1 MGYFSPPQNDSSHYS
16 NGGWEYRQEIANS
29 EHSNTWRFAPEPQ
42 IDQANHMRCCPE
54 PKNDLYHYP
63 HGAWAYQQECEQ
75 SSEMN
80 FLPEPQSDSYC
91 YDNYTNY
98 GWEGNFNDSFDCA
111 VNTYMED
118 CSPWPQND
126 SHSEEFYNDSHCG
139 WEDQNQRTLNV
150 SYSINQEPSSLEQT
164 INSFMQNYP
173 TSIPIS
179 SLENSSS
186 LDYVPTQSLLQ
197 DPHHSFHQPQNLFH
211 NSQDSFYTTQNNLT
225 TKHPYPQN
233 LSQPSSL
240 ELVAEDLLQKSREL
254 LERQEQS
261 WKGQEILFKKMDGYL
276 EEIRRNLELSNS
288 EDEDQIVGEE
298 VEKQNEETS
307 VSSESSMEK
316 EVVEVFEPVASY
328 SQKPIDMTREHENSQ
343 LSQTSLKQNGSTIES
358 MIERYEEEMKKS
370 WEDQQTSSMKEL
382 LKQMLSVKKE
392 VEEQESEE
400 DTQEKS
406 HSSEAEK
413 YTEEELIEP
422 LLQGTLDEKK
432 TPTITQPPRLGFK
445 EVTAINKSTKKRI
458 VTKLPRTIF
467 MKKKGSTISNPPPD
481 PASKLNQAINKRKLA
496 EERPRQGPLAEF
508 SPPLRSF
515 LLTNWKKRKKVN
527 NMSTI
532 GIISLLCFV
541 FVLCFI

>member
-1 MGYFSPPQNDSSHYS
+1 
-16 NGGWEYRQEIANS
+16 
-29 EHSNTWRFAPEPQ
+29 
-42 IDQANHMRCCPE
+42 
-54 PKNDLYHYP
+54 
-63 HGAWAYQQECEQ
+63 
-75 SSEMN
+75 
-80 FLPEPQSDSYC
+80 
-91 YDNYTNY
+91 
-98 GWEGNFNDSFDCA
+98 
-111 VNTYMED
+111 
-118 CSPWPQND
+118 
-126 SHSEEFYNDSHCG
+126 
-139 WEDQNQRTLNV
+139 
-150 SYSINQEPSSLEQT
+150 
-164 INSFMQNYP
+164 
-173 TSIPIS
+173 
-179 SLENSSS
+179 
-186 LDYVPTQSLLQ
+186 
-197 DPHHSFHQPQNLFH
+197 
-211 NSQDSFYTTQNNLT
+211 
-225 TKHPYPQN
+225 
-233 LSQPSSL
+233 
-240 ELVAEDLLQKSREL
+240 
-254 LERQEQS
+254 
-261 WKGQEILFKKMDGYL
+261 MDGH
-276 EEIRRNLELSNS
+276 LELSS
-288 EDEDQIVGEE
+288 EDEDQIVGEK
-298 VEKQNEETS
+298 VEKQG
-307 VSSESSMEK
+307 K
-316 EVVEVFEPVASY
+316 EVHVSREITMKDKVVERLVEVT
-328 SQKPIDMTREHENSQ
+328 MEHENSQ
-343 LSQTSLKQNGSTIES
+343 LSQTSLKQKGSTIES

-445 EVTAINKSTKKRI
+445 EVKAINKSTKKRI

-467 MKKKGSTISNPPPD
+467 MKKKGSTTSNPPPD

-496 EERPRQGPLAEF
+496 EERPRQGTLAES